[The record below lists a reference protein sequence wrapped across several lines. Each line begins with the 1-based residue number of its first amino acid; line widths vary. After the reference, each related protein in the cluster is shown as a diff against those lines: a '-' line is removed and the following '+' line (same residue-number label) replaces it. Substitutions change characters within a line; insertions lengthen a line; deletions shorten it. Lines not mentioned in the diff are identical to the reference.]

1 MFFPERLVS
10 IKPSDRVLEIGPGS
24 LPHPR
29 ANIFLEKRY
38 DDPDTALGQRGYA
51 PPLQTDKPV
60 VYYDGGK
67 FPFIDAEFDY
77 VICSHVLEH
86 IEDIPAFILELQ
98 RVAPKG
104 YLEFP
109 TIYYDFIYNIPEHL
123 TFLLFKNNII
133 WYMAK
138 QESGLNHFL
147 PVYTFFH
154 ETLGAGYDSLI
165 LDLKTYFFQ
174 GFEWFGKIEYQKADS
189 LDDIT
194 LKKDQ
199 MPLLQKHSEA
209 KKAGI
214 FLFIKNLIKSLKKC

>member
-29 ANIFLEKRY
+29 ADIFLEKRY
-38 DDPDTALGQRGYA
+38 DDPDRALGQRGYA
-51 PPLQTDKPV
+51 APLQLDKPV
-60 VYYDGGK
+60 VYYDGEN
-67 FPFIDAEFDY
+67 FPFVDAEFDY

-86 IEDIPAFILELQ
+86 IEDIPAFISELQ
-98 RVAPKG
+98 RIAPKG
-104 YLEFP
+104 YIEFP
-109 TIYYDFIYNIPEHL
+109 TIYYDFIYNIPEHV
-123 TFLLFKNNII
+123 TFLFFKNNLI

-138 QESGLNHFL
+138 VEIGLNRFL

-165 LDLKTYFFQ
+165 LDLKIYFFQ
-174 GFEWFGKIEYQKADS
+174 GFEWFGKIECQKADS
-189 LDDIT
+189 LDDLT
-194 LKKDQ
+194 LRKDQ
-199 MPLLQKHSEA
+199 MSLLQKHKVE

-214 FLFIKNLIKSLKKC
+214 SCLLRNLIKSLQKC

>member
-10 IKPSDRVLEIGPGS
+10 IKTSDRVLEIGPGS

-29 ANIFLEKRY
+29 SDIFLEKRY

-51 PPLQTDKPV
+51 PPLQIDKPV

-67 FPFIDAEFDY
+67 FPFADAEFDY
-77 VICSHVLEH
+77 AICSHVLEH
-86 IEDIPAFILELQ
+86 IEDIPAFIAELQ

-123 TFLLFKNNII
+123 NFLLFKNNII
-133 WYMAK
+133 WHMSK

-174 GFEWFGKIEYQKADS
+174 GFEWFGKIETQKANS

-194 LKKDQ
+194 LNKDEL
-199 MPLLQKHSEA
+199 PLLQKHNEA
-209 KKAGI
+209 KKAGV
-214 FLFIKNLIKSLKKC
+214 FLFIKNSIKHLKKG